1 MFIRNCQLNEDKR
14 FLKKLQMTMI
24 SLIFL
29 LSEHFIQLR
38 GLFDLVAQGVFPIP
52 GITIESADEWI
63 AQIEQ
68 EVRET
73 IPDFNV
79 TEEIEYV
86 AQLIENYYE
95 SNDEGPVMW

>member
-1 MFIRNCQLNEDKR
+1 M
-14 FLKKLQMTMI
+14 
-24 SLIFL
+24 
-29 LSEHFIQLR
+29 QLR
-38 GLFDLVAQGVFPIP
+38 GLFEAVAAGVFPVP

>member
-1 MFIRNCQLNEDKR
+1 
-14 FLKKLQMTMI
+14 MTML

-29 LSEHFIQLR
+29 FSEHFFQLR
-38 GLFDLVAQGVFPIP
+38 GMFEAVAAGLIPIP

>member
-1 MFIRNCQLNEDKR
+1 MEKSFK
-14 FLKKLQMTMI
+14 MTMI

-29 LSEHFIQLR
+29 LSEHFFQLR

-95 SNDEGPVMW
+95 SNDEGPVIW

>member
-1 MFIRNCQLNEDKR
+1 MPSFRKQ
-14 FLKKLQMTMI
+14 KKAY
-24 SLIFL
+24 
-29 LSEHFIQLR
+29 LSVGLEVDFREHFVQLR
-38 GLFDLVAQGVFPIP
+38 GLFEMVATGVFPIP
-52 GITIESADEWI
+52 GVTIESADQWI

-79 TEEIEYV
+79 IDEIEYV
-86 AQLIENYYE
+86 AQLIENYYA

>member
-1 MFIRNCQLNEDKR
+1 MIIKNKKNI
-14 FLKKLQMTMI
+14 LKSSELTMI
-24 SLIFL
+24 SLTFL
-29 LSEHFIQLR
+29 FSEHFFQLR
-38 GLFDLVAQGVFPIP
+38 GLFELVAQGAFPIP
-52 GITIESADEWI
+52 GVTIESADEWI

>member
-1 MFIRNCQLNEDKR
+1 M
-14 FLKKLQMTMI
+14 
-24 SLIFL
+24 
-29 LSEHFIQLR
+29 
-38 GLFDLVAQGVFPIP
+38 VATGVFPVP
-52 GITIESADEWI
+52 GITITSADEWI

-79 TEEIEYV
+79 LEEIEYV

-95 SNDEGPVMW
+95 ANDEGPVMW